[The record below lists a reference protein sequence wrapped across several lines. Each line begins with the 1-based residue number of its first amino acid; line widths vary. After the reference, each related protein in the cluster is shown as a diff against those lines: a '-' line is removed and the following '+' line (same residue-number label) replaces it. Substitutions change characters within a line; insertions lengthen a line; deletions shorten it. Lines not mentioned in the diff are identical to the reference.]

1 MKNSS
6 FSFTEEAMLYNIIIE
21 KCLDILEIDV

>member
-6 FSFTEEAMLYNIIIE
+6 FSFTEEPILYNIIIE